1 MTTLQKVDGAEP
13 RSSAARAVTDLLSP
27 LHLVIG
33 VLLLVGAVS
42 TPNPFLGLGWGLLAA
57 LFAGGLPYAF
67 LLYGVH
73 HGRYTDKHIRVR
85 EQRRVPLLFAV
96 ACVVTGLALLALLGA
111 PRQLLALVIAMFVG
125 LIVTLTI
132 TLAWKVSVHA
142 AAAAGAAVIL
152 TLVLGPVLLISW
164 PLVGAVGWSRVRLRD
179 HTLAQVVAGAVMGAC
194 IAATV
199 FSALR

>member
-1 MTTLQKVDGAEP
+1 M
-13 RSSAARAVTDLLSP
+13 
-27 LHLVIG
+27 
-33 VLLLVGAVS
+33 
-42 TPNPFLGLGWGLLAA
+42 
-57 LFAGGLPYAF
+57 
-67 LLYGVH
+67 
-73 HGRYTDKHIRVR
+73 R

-142 AAAAGAAVIL
+142 AAAGAAVIL
-152 TLVLGPVLLISW
+152 TLVLGPVLVISW